1 MGLKLEHVSYLYGTD
16 TELLV
21 RALDD
26 VNLEIPDGQFI
37 GLIGHTG
44 SGKST
49 LVQHLN
55 GLLKPSEGTI
65 LFNGENIWAQDYSR
79 KTLRSKVGL
88 VFQYPEHQLFETD
101 VFADVCYGPKNL
113 GLEQGEIE
121 RRAKKALELV
131 GFPEEF
137 FGQSPFELSGGQKR
151 RVAIAGVMAMEPKI
165 LVLDEPA
172 AGLDPEGR
180 DTILSQI
187 RNYHEQTGITV
198 ILVSHSMEDI
208 ARYANRVLVMSKA
221 KVAMYDTVEKVFA
234 RAPELLELGLSVP
247 QVTQVF
253 LMLKAMGM
261 EIDTDVYTVP
271 YAVKTVLKAWNAK
284 HPDKAVPLP
293 QNHKTVQEGGA
304 D

>member
-121 RRAKKALELV
+121 RRAKRHWSWWVFRKNFSDSPRLS
-131 GFPEEF
+131 FPADKNGEWQLQVCSQWSRIF
-137 FGQSPFELSGGQKR
+137 WCWMSRQQDLIR
-151 RVAIAGVMAMEPKI
+151 RAGTK
-165 LVLDEPA
+165 
-172 AGLDPEGR
+172 
-180 DTILSQI
+180 
-187 RNYHEQTGITV
+187 Y
-198 ILVSHSMEDI
+198 
-208 ARYANRVLVMSKA
+208 
-221 KVAMYDTVEKVFA
+221 
-234 RAPELLELGLSVP
+234 
-247 QVTQVF
+247 
-253 LMLKAMGM
+253 
-261 EIDTDVYTVP
+261 
-271 YAVKTVLKAWNAK
+271 
-284 HPDKAVPLP
+284 
-293 QNHKTVQEGGA
+293 
-304 D
+304 